1 MISELFRIGSLSISP
16 FGVMLVVAFLCGYQ
30 QLRWGM
36 RRLSVGDDEDS
47 SAVLLAA
54 ALGGLAGGKV
64 YYAVLQGDWRTLLD
78 RAGIVF
84 YGSLIGGALGI
95 LLVIRLRRLP
105 LWRMVDV
112 TAPGL
117 AIGYALGRVGCLLV
131 GDDYG
136 VPTEKPWGMTFPEGP
151 IPTTARDLERHF
163 GVAVPPGYGPDD
175 QVPVHPTQLYETA
188 AALLIW
194 WLGRRLL
201 VRRGLE
207 PGLAGLTVFGLL
219 ALERFAVEF
228 LRAKDDRLL
237 GPLTVAQGISLVLI
251 ALVAVL
257 VVRRRRREP
266 AAA

>member
-16 FGVMLVVAFLCGYQ
+16 FGVMLVVAFFCAYQ

-54 ALGGLAGGKV
+54 ALGGLAGGKI
-64 YYAVLQGDWRTLLD
+64 YYAILQGDWRTLLD
-78 RAGIVF
+78 RAGIVY
-84 YGSLIGGALGI
+84 YGSLIGGALGV

-112 TAPGL
+112 AAPSV

-136 VPTEKPWGMTFPEGP
+136 VPTDKPWGMTFPEGP
-151 IPTTARDLERHF
+151 IPTTARDLERYF
-163 GVAVPPGYGPDD
+163 GVEVPPGYGPDD
-175 QVPVHPTQLYETA
+175 QVPVHPTQIYETA
-188 AALLIW
+188 AALAIW

-201 VRRGLE
+201 RRGGH
-207 PGLAGLTVFGLL
+207 PGMAGLTVFGLL
-219 ALERFAVEF
+219 AVERFAVEF
-228 LRAKDDRLL
+228 LRAKDDRLV
-237 GPLTVAQGISLVLI
+237 GPLTVAQVISLALV

-257 VVRRRRREP
+257 AALRRRRELP